1 MAAKLEV
8 VVDLAVGGEEALRM
22 MPWLETLHL
31 SLSSSRWLV
40 RHLGAIVE
48 ISALTVLDARQDHA
62 LCGSVALELVRHDAR
77 GTYRKPFSGLR
88 KNRLAAVALRR
99 LWTRMSRTFPSRSS
113 ARQR

>member
-1 MAAKLEV
+1 
-8 VVDLAVGGEEALRM
+8 
-22 MPWLETLHL
+22 
-31 SLSSSRWLV
+31 V

-99 LWTRMSRTFPSRSS
+99 NGSSVAPIQRRQQSRQLAKR
-113 ARQR
+113 